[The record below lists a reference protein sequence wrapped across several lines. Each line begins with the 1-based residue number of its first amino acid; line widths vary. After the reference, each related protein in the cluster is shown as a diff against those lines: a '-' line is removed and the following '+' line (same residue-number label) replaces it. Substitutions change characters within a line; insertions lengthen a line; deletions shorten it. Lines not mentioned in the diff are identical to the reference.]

1 MTSLSASASSETIVR
16 VDVGRPTNCAYIY
29 CKCLCLALNREE
41 TRTDISISYQ
51 EACIFIENIFHIAMY
66 VITRPTKLFNS
77 VLKLYHFIINLCNE
91 ASKNNTY
98 IKCLS

>member
-41 TRTDISISYQ
+41 TRTNISISYQ
-51 EACIFIENIFHIAMY
+51 EACMFIQNIFHIAMY
-66 VITRPTKLFNS
+66 VITRPMKLFTHFNIVS
-77 VLKLYHFIINLCNE
+77 DASQVL
-91 ASKNNTY
+91 NNRPCGVLAY
-98 IKCLS
+98 Y